1 MTKHEPMSP
10 AMRERVA
17 AQFKALAEPSRLL
30 LMGRL
35 FDGRATVGELVDDS
49 GLSLANAS
57 KHLGLLHDVGWVT
70 RRKQG
75 LTVVYGLAD
84 DRTFGLCEL
93 MCARVRAMA
102 DAEAAATA
110 PAKARPRRRRG

>member
-49 GLSLANAS
+49 GLSLANVS
-57 KHLGLLHDVGWVT
+57 KHLGVLHRAGWVH
-70 RRKQG
+70 REKDG
-75 LTVVYGLAD
+75 LSVWYSLAD
-84 DRTFGLCEL
+84 ERAFGLCEL
-93 MCARVRAMA
+93 MCARVRELAAVEAKITAM
-102 DAEAAATA
+102 
-110 PAKARPRRRRG
+110 PRRVAR